1 MEEENWD
8 PQKATENIRQMGEEG
23 RKQFKEQV
31 KRLKA
36 LVVEGDKLIEEVKKR
51 NSFPPYP
58 L

>member
-1 MEEENWD
+1 MKDSLKKERERKLLEE
-8 PQKATENIRQMGEEG
+8 QL
-23 RKQFKEQV
+23 

-51 NSFPPYP
+51 NSFSPYP